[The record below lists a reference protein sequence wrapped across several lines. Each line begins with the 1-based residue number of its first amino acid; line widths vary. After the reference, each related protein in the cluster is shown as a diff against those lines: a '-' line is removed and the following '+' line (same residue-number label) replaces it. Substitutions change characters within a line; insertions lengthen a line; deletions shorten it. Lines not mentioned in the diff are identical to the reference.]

1 MKLQN
6 ITTAWF
12 VAALVLLIS
21 VWATIFYFALLNE
34 IYDSIDDGLDNQKQ
48 LIIQRAAFDS
58 TVLQHSEFRE
68 SGYSI
73 KQVSPAAGINF
84 TDRYVDTSLYM
95 QNEDDNEPVRM
106 LTTMFRQNGA
116 YYQLQVITSMVEEDD
131 LVAQLLYSLLWLFF
145 GLVLSI
151 ILLNKFLLGRIW
163 KPFYHLLQQLKKY
176 QLDAQSNINTAPTG
190 IEEFRLLN
198 ENITAL
204 LHRNKLAYNSQK
216 QFIENAAHELQTPLA
231 ISINKLESL
240 ADRGHM
246 NEEELQLLG
255 SALDHLER
263 MTRLNRSLLL
273 LSRIENKQF
282 NDTETVDI
290 NGLVRQ
296 LVEDFSDQAQFSNIT
311 IAITD
316 EAPCVVHINRGLA
329 TILFTNLIKNAL
341 VHNHAGGSVHIRIG
355 AKKVVVENTGDD
367 TPLDTTLLFAR
378 FYKKNPSA
386 ASTGLGLA
394 ILKAIADLHGYT
406 IQYSYTGLHVFTI
419 QLK

>member
-58 TVLQHSEFRE
+58 TVLQHSAFRE

-106 LTTMFRQNGA
+106 LTTMFRQNGG

-131 LVAQLLYSLLWLFF
+131 LVAQLLYSLLWLFL

-176 QLDAQSNINTAPTG
+176 QLDAQSNINTAPTR

-240 ADRGHM
+240 AERGSL
-246 NEEELQLLG
+246 NEDELKLLG
-255 SALDHLER
+255 CALDHLER

-282 NDTETVDI
+282 SDTEAVDI

-296 LVEDFSDQAQFSNIT
+296 LVDDFSDQAQFSNIT
-311 IAITD
+311 ITITD

-341 VHNHAGGSVHIRIG
+341 VHNHAGGSVHIRTG
-355 AKKVVVENTGDD
+355 NKKVVVENTGDD

-406 IQYSYTGLHVFTI
+406 IQYLYTGLHVFTI